1 MTSLAVTEV
10 GRIGAVAGQCQRDLQ
25 RWVARYPDLFASGLF
40 DPTTL
45 STVSLVHSVSLPG
58 LPASVLRPV
67 MQATLW
73 AFALDRHFD
82 EAAVTEREIRRIGSR
97 CRAVAGGQAPGDGD
111 ALTVALADVRDAIS
125 EGLGHELL
133 GAVWRREVSRVL
145 AGMAREWRWR
155 QQAYRPTVD
164 EYLANADNLA
174 FCFIFATHAVGRAG
188 PRTVPMADRLMGAGR
203 AVQRVVRVLN
213 DLGTHR
219 RDLATGDLNV
229 LELGESRSA
238 VRRRLRSLTEEA
250 RRRLAALPDDQ
261 AELAQYLDHHIDFNL
276 GFYAVT
282 DYWGR
287 RVGGRVASA

>member
-1 MTSLAVTEV
+1 MTFLAVTEV

-25 RWVARYPDLFASGLF
+25 RWVARYPDLFAAGLF

-58 LPASVLRPV
+58 LSASALRPV

-73 AFALDRHFD
+73 AFALDRLFD
-82 EAAVTEREIRRIGSR
+82 EEAVTEREVRSIGTR
-97 CRAVAGGQAPGDGD
+97 CRGVADGHAPGRGD
-111 ALTVALADVRDAIS
+111 SLAAALADVRDGIS
-125 EGLGHELL
+125 QGLGHKPL
-133 GAVWRREVSRVL
+133 GQMWRREVSRVL
-145 AGMAREWRWR
+145 SGMAREWRWR
-155 QQAYRPTVD
+155 QRAYRPSVD

-174 FCFIFATHAVGRAG
+174 FCFIYVTHIAGRAG
-188 PRTVPMADRLMGAGR
+188 PATIPGADRLLLAGR

-213 DLGTHR
+213 DLGTYR
-219 RDLATGDLNV
+219 RDVATGDLNV
-229 LELGESRSA
+229 LELGESRTA
-238 VRRRLRSLTEEA
+238 VRRRLRSLIDEA
-250 RRRLAALPDDQ
+250 RRRLAALPEDQ

-287 RVGGRVASA
+287 RVGGSGASA